1 MYRDPDLL
9 KLAKGEPCLL
19 QIHDKCLGS
28 EGSTTV
34 AAHSNQGIHGKGKSI
49 KADDCYSVWA
59 CHRCHSMLDQ
69 GKINA
74 EDAQAAWDLAFERQ
88 LEHWQSIADNP
99 CLYPWRVDAARRV
112 LDYLESKHGKSR

>member
-19 QIHDKCLGS
+19 QIHDKCMGD

-34 AAHSNQGIHGKGKSI
+34 AAHSNWMEHGKGKSI
-49 KADDCYSVWA
+49 KAEDCYSVWA

-69 GKINA
+69 GKMNA
-74 EDAQAAWDLAFERQ
+74 EDAIAAWRIAFEIQ
-88 LEHWQSIADNP
+88 VEHWRSIADNP
-99 CLYPWRVDAARRV
+99 CLYPWKVDAARRV
-112 LDYLESKHGKSR
+112 LKYLESKNE